1 MKNAVFVLVLVLI
14 FGLANSV
21 STCQNIEND
30 NLYLVLENSIDANGQ
45 DCIIISGK
53 NVTLDCN
60 NFTIYN
66 AVSGI
71 KLAGSK
77 NSQIQNCIIEN
88 STNGILITGVAT
100 ANASQQ
106 QTNEMEYRNTSHL
119 IENITVKNAA
129 NGIFV
134 FNADLNKIRYAK
146 VTNSINGVYILR
158 GVSNIVENST
168 FSTSQNGVFIN
179 NSAKINDEE
188 HPEWNEGKNIVRNNF
203 VLDNDIGIKIVVS
216 NNNRIYN
223 NYFNNTQNAETD
235 SLIWGYINYWN
246 TSYACAGSIING
258 SCSGGNFWSDYN
270 GYDSGESIYPHNIS
284 YDGVGDTDL
293 PYFPP
298 GEPLATYADNLPL
311 TKNTPPDWVNECR
324 QFTSG
329 GTYKVKKDIYGVIS
343 PTNHKCFEVLSSYV
357 EINCYG
363 HTIIDNT
370 TYDDTYGVYV
380 NGYAYLN
387 LINCTVLN
395 YTTGLYEKKSYYG
408 RLVGNNFSNDVF
420 DIFFDIDREDPPQI
434 SFFEKNITTDNYV
447 SGGKVYYYVSGK
459 TGDGYAF
466 PPPSDAGLVGA
477 VHMNDIVIS
486 GHTLYKNSP
495 VVVLANVSNATVSNE
510 NVMNAGVGTAAYLS
524 KNVLL
529 VNSNFSNMSCA
540 SFFSLMSNN
549 TNATGNRI
557 SDSSCNCSTSPACAL
572 YSSVAN
578 ATFSF
583 NNITNIDNEGW
594 VILSEYT
601 TNFLMYNN
609 NVSNVSSSTYP
620 ALSLEYS
627 NNSRIYNNNLSVTS
641 IGMLVSCVK
650 NADIFS
656 NTITRDPV
664 TIDGGDAAA
673 VYLYGVCSGPP
684 NLQIYVYNNTI
695 RVIPGYAPWE
705 FGIRVVSTYNSSIYN
720 NWVEGMRYPRVVSSC
735 LYLEMNFNYS
745 GLSNTVYNNTFM
757 NCTNGIVC
765 ENCMLYKI
773 FSNNV
778 SFFSYPNGD
787 PSIGI
792 WVRTGTL
799 LYNEIYNNY
808 IFNRPPFFG
817 DPAEDTLGALGRN
830 TWQLPE
836 GRNCSRGP
844 NIIGGQCWGGN
855 YYSYYDDSNE
865 CDTDGDGIGDFPLG
879 RYTITGSVY
888 DDYPLTNVRCKSGK
902 VKIKINENKTI
913 ELPNFIIIPKGK

>member
-1 MKNAVFVLVLVLI
+1 MKNAAFILVLVLI

-53 NVTLDCN
+53 NVTLECN

-88 STNGILITGVAT
+88 STNGILIEGVAK

-106 QTNEMEYRNTSHL
+106 EMNEMAYRNTSHL

-134 FNADLNKIRYAK
+134 FNADLNIIRYAK
-146 VTNSINGVYILR
+146 ATNSTNGVYILR

-179 NSAKINDEE
+179 NSVKINDYEV

-203 VLDNDIGIKIVVS
+203 IVDNNLGIKIVLS
-216 NNNRIYN
+216 KNNLIYN

-235 SLIWGYINYWN
+235 SLMWGYINYWN
-246 TSYACAGSIING
+246 ISYACAGSIING

-270 GYDSGESIYPHNIS
+270 GYDSGESVYPHNIS
-284 YDGVGDTDL
+284 YDGVGDTNL

-298 GEPLATYADNLPL
+298 GEPLSTYADNLPL

-324 QFTSG
+324 QFTNG

-343 PTNHKCFEVLSSYV
+343 STNHKCFEVLSSYV

-363 HTIIDNT
+363 HMMIDNT
-370 TYDDTYGVYV
+370 TYDDTYGIYV

-420 DIFFDIDREDPPQI
+420 DIFFDIDKEDPPQI

-447 SGGKVYYYVSGK
+447 SGRKVYYYVSGK

-510 NVMNAGVGTAAYLS
+510 NIMDAGVGTAAYLS
-524 KNVLL
+524 RNVLL

-540 SFFSLMSNN
+540 SFLSLMSNN

-557 SDSSCNCSTSPACAL
+557 SDSSCNCSTSHACVL

-583 NNITNIDNEGW
+583 SNISNIGNGGG
-594 VILSEYT
+594 VILSENA
-601 TNFLMYNN
+601 TNFLVHNN
-609 NVSNVSSSTYP
+609 RVSNVSSYPYP
-620 ALSLEYS
+620 ALSIEYS
-627 NNSRIYNNNLSVTS
+627 NNTRVYNNNMSITSFGISVHCTS
-641 IGMLVSCVK
+641 

-656 NTITRDPV
+656 NTITRDLV
-664 TIDGGDAAA
+664 MTDAGDAAA
-673 VYLYGVCSGPP
+673 VILDGVCSGPP
-684 NLQIYVYNNTI
+684 NLNIYVYNNEI
-695 RVIPGYAPWE
+695 RVIPEYAPWK
-705 FGIRVVSTYNSSIYN
+705 FGIRSISTYNSSIYN
-720 NWVEGMRYPRVVSSC
+720 NWVEGIRYSNVISSC
-735 LYLEMNFNYS
+735 LSLGINSNYS
-745 GLSNTVYNNTFM
+745 GIYNTVYNNTFI
-757 NCTNGIVC
+757 NCTKGIIC

-773 FSNNV
+773 FNNNI
-778 SFFSYPNGD
+778 SFFSYPNGY

-792 WVRTGTL
+792 WMMSTARG
-799 LYNEIYNNY
+799 NQIYNNY

-817 DPAEDTLGALGRN
+817 DPAEDSTGPLEQN
-830 TWQLPE
+830 IWQLPE
-836 GRNCSRGP
+836 GENCSRGP

-855 YYSYYDDSNE
+855 YYSDYDDYNE
-865 CDTDGDGIGDFPLG
+865 CDTDGDGIGDYPLG
-879 RYTITGSVY
+879 WYTITGGIE
-888 DDYPLTNVRCKSGK
+888 DDYPLTNTRCKSGK

-913 ELPNFIIIPKGK
+913 ELPNFIIIPKRE